1 MPLCAD
7 GRLGVNSDL
16 PAVYLALGSNLG
28 DRERNLAV
36 ALRRLQPLVRIEAV
50 SSLYETDPVP
60 EGQPPYL
67 NAACRAVTGLQPRS
81 LLRHLQGVEHELGR
95 RAGERWG
102 PRPIDIDLLLY
113 GDVVLEEDGLC
124 VPHPELPAR
133 PFVLIPLAEIAADT
147 RHPALDRTIR
157 SLADHVESSTV
168 RLWSSAGWERRW
180 PKAPA

>member
-1 MPLCAD
+1 M
-7 GRLGVNSDL
+7 NDL

-36 ALRRLQPLVRIEAV
+36 ALRRLEPLVRIEAV

-67 NAACRAVTGLQPRS
+67 NAACRAVTGLEPRA
-81 LLRHLQGVEHELGR
+81 LLRHVGEVERELGR

-113 GDVVLEEDGLC
+113 GDRVVEEDGLYI
-124 VPHPELPAR
+124 PHPELPAR
-133 PFVLIPLAEIAADT
+133 PFVLIPLAEIAADA
-147 RHPALDRTIR
+147 RHPALDRTI
-157 SLADHVESSTV
+157 SALADAADSSGVRRQVE
-168 RLWSSAGWERRW
+168 AGWERRW
-180 PKAPA
+180 PRPPA

>member
-1 MPLCAD
+1 M
-7 GRLGVNSDL
+7 NDL
-16 PAVYLALGSNLG
+16 PAVYLGLGSNLG

-36 ALRRLQPLVRIEAV
+36 ALRRLEPLVRIEAV

-67 NAACRAVTGLQPRS
+67 NAACRAVTGLQPRA

-113 GDVVLEEDGLC
+113 GDTVLDEDGLR

-133 PFVLIPLAEIAADT
+133 AFVLIPLAEIAPDA
-147 RHPALDRTIR
+147 RHPALDRTIGA
-157 SLADHVESSTV
+157 LADEVDGSGV
-168 RLWSSAGWERRW
+168 RLQAEAGWQRRW
-180 PKAPA
+180 PRPPA